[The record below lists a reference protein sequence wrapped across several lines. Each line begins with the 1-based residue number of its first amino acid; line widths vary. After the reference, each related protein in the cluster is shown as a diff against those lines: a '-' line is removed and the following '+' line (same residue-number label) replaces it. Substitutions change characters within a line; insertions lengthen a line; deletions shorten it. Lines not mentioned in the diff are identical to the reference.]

1 MVFDVSLVR
10 AAAAGTAE
18 LSLKRVGSK
27 VDPDAAGQG
36 LAADGFDRLGGK
48 LVVVPRRRI
57 ALDEGRAALTAWQ
70 AANAPMPDAAHPAS
84 RTAAGTPVPR
94 NTVAMAVRYSLEEVT
109 ARAPGNSV
117 EVRVPPF
124 GVTQCVEGPRH
135 TRGTPPN
142 VIECDAATW
151 LAMVS
156 GQLSWADAVA
166 AGRVAASG
174 LRADLSG
181 LLPL

>member
-1 MVFDVSLVR
+1 MPV
-10 AAAAGTAE
+10 A
-18 LSLKRVGSK
+18 
-27 VDPDAAGQG
+27 
-36 LAADGFDRLGGK
+36 
-48 LVVVPRRRI
+48 RRRI
-57 ALDEGRAALTAWQ
+57 DIEEGAAALQAWSRAALQ
-70 AANAPMPDAAHPAS
+70 PSDAA
-84 RTAAGTPVPR
+84 VPR
-94 NTVAMAVRYSLEEVT
+94 AVLATAVRFTLEEVT

-117 EVRVPPF
+117 EVRVPPY

-135 TRGTPPN
+135 VRGTPPN

-151 LAMVS
+151 LEMVT
-156 GQLSWADAVA
+156 GQLGWAEAVS

>member
-1 MVFDVSLVR
+1 MAV
-10 AAAAGTAE
+10 A
-18 LSLKRVGSK
+18 
-27 VDPDAAGQG
+27 
-36 LAADGFDRLGGK
+36 
-48 LVVVPRRRI
+48 RRRI
-57 ALDEGRAALTAWQ
+57 DVDEGRAALAAWQ
-70 AANAPMPDAAHPAS
+70 SAVGPAVEDATPPS
-84 RTAAGTPVPR
+84 RSLIAT
-94 NTVAMAVRYSLEEVT
+94 AVRYSLEEVT

-117 EVRVPPF
+117 EVRVPPY

-151 LAMVS
+151 LELVT
-156 GQLSWADAVA
+156 GQLSWADAVD

-174 LRADLSG
+174 LRADLSE

>member
-1 MVFDVSLVR
+1 MAV
-10 AAAAGTAE
+10 A
-18 LSLKRVGSK
+18 
-27 VDPDAAGQG
+27 
-36 LAADGFDRLGGK
+36 
-48 LVVVPRRRI
+48 RRRI
-57 ALDEGRAALTAWQ
+57 AIDEGRAALAEWRE
-70 AANAPMPDAAHPAS
+70 ANARLS
-84 RTAAGTPVPR
+84 GSAGTDAQETGAPVPR
-94 NTVAMAVRYSLEEVT
+94 STLATAVRYSLEEVT

-156 GQLSWADAVA
+156 GHLSWADAVD

>member
-1 MVFDVSLVR
+1 MAV
-10 AAAAGTAE
+10 A
-18 LSLKRVGSK
+18 
-27 VDPDAAGQG
+27 
-36 LAADGFDRLGGK
+36 
-48 LVVVPRRRI
+48 RRRI
-57 ALDEGRAALTAWQ
+57 DPQEGAAAVEAW
-70 AANAPMPDAAHPAS
+70 
-84 RTAAGTPVPR
+84 RKAAGPPSSAPVPR
-94 NTVAMAVRYSLEEVT
+94 TILATAVRYSLEEVT

-151 LAMVS
+151 LAMVT

-166 AGRVAASG
+166 AHRVAASG
-174 LRADLSG
+174 LRADLST

>member
-1 MVFDVSLVR
+1 MAV
-10 AAAAGTAE
+10 A
-18 LSLKRVGSK
+18 
-27 VDPDAAGQG
+27 
-36 LAADGFDRLGGK
+36 
-48 LVVVPRRRI
+48 RRRI
-57 ALDEGRAALTAWQ
+57 DAEEGAAALAAWLE
-70 AANAPMPDAAHPAS
+70 AAEPPSDV
-84 RTAAGTPVPR
+84 PVPR
-94 NTVAMAVRYSLEEVT
+94 SVLALAVRYSLEEVT

-151 LAMVS
+151 LALVT
-156 GQLSWADAVA
+156 GRLGWADAVA
-166 AGRVAASG
+166 AGKVAASG
-174 LRADLSG
+174 LRADLST

>member
-1 MVFDVSLVR
+1 MVV
-10 AAAAGTAE
+10 
-18 LSLKRVGSK
+18 
-27 VDPDAAGQG
+27 Q
-36 LAADGFDRLGGK
+36 
-48 LVVVPRRRI
+48 RRRI
-57 ALDEGRAALTAWQ
+57 ALDEGRSALAAWRD
-70 AANAPMPDAAHPAS
+70 ANAPTSGP
-84 RTAAGTPVPR
+84 AAGGEAPEAAAPVSR
-94 NTVAMAVRYSLEEVT
+94 NTLATAVRYSLEEVT

-151 LAMVS
+151 LAMVT
-156 GQLSWADAVA
+156 GGLSWADAVD
-166 AGRVAASG
+166 AGKVAASG

>member
-1 MVFDVSLVR
+1 MAV
-10 AAAAGTAE
+10 A
-18 LSLKRVGSK
+18 
-27 VDPDAAGQG
+27 
-36 LAADGFDRLGGK
+36 
-48 LVVVPRRRI
+48 RRRI
-57 ALDEGRAALTAWQ
+57 NIEEGKAALAAWRNAAQGTASSNASPGNP
-70 AANAPMPDAAHPAS
+70 AAPA
-84 RTAAGTPVPR
+84 VPR
-94 NTVAMAVRYSLEEVT
+94 TVTATAVRYSLEEIT

-142 VIECDAATW
+142 VIECDAGTW
-151 LAMVS
+151 LAMVA
-156 GQLSWADAVA
+156 GTLSWEDAVR

-174 LRADLSG
+174 LRADLSA

>member
-1 MVFDVSLVR
+1 LAVS
-10 AAAAGTAE
+10 
-18 LSLKRVGSK
+18 
-27 VDPDAAGQG
+27 
-36 LAADGFDRLGGK
+36 
-48 LVVVPRRRI
+48 RRRI
-57 ALDEGRAALTAWQ
+57 DPEQGRAALAAWLEASHPPSG
-70 AANAPMPDAAHPAS
+70 AA
-84 RTAAGTPVPR
+84 VPR
-94 NTVAMAVRYSLEEVT
+94 TVIATAVRYSLEEIT

-151 LAMVS
+151 LALVT
-156 GQLSWADAVA
+156 GQLGWADAVS

-174 LRADLSG
+174 LRADLSA

>member
-1 MVFDVSLVR
+1 MVS
-10 AAAAGTAE
+10 
-18 LSLKRVGSK
+18 
-27 VDPDAAGQG
+27 
-36 LAADGFDRLGGK
+36 
-48 LVVVPRRRI
+48 RRRI
-57 ALDEGRAALTAWQ
+57 GLDEGRAALAAWLE
-70 AANAPMPDAAHPAS
+70 ANPPESGNAPESGAALEPA
-84 RTAAGTPVPR
+84 AASGSPAAAPIPRGTL
-94 NTVAMAVRYSLEEVT
+94 AMAVRYSLEEVT

-156 GQLSWADAVA
+156 GQLSWADAVD

>member
-1 MVFDVSLVR
+1 MAV
-10 AAAAGTAE
+10 A
-18 LSLKRVGSK
+18 
-27 VDPDAAGQG
+27 
-36 LAADGFDRLGGK
+36 
-48 LVVVPRRRI
+48 RRRI
-57 ALDEGRAALTAWQ
+57 DVQEGKAALMAWLEGAQ
-70 AANAPMPDAAHPAS
+70 GPSDHPLP
-84 RTAAGTPVPR
+84 RTVLAT
-94 NTVAMAVRYSLEEVT
+94 AVRYSLEEVT

-151 LAMVS
+151 LAMVT
-156 GQLSWADAVA
+156 GQTTWADAVA
-166 AGRVAASG
+166 AGKVAASG
-174 LRADLSG
+174 LRADLSA

>member
-1 MVFDVSLVR
+1 MAVS
-10 AAAAGTAE
+10 
-18 LSLKRVGSK
+18 
-27 VDPDAAGQG
+27 
-36 LAADGFDRLGGK
+36 
-48 LVVVPRRRI
+48 RRRI
-57 ALDEGRAALTAWQ
+57 DPDQGRAAVAQW
-70 AANAPMPDAAHPAS
+70 M
-84 RTAAGTPVPR
+84 AAGTPPAATSAAPSAAPEVPR
-94 NTVAMAVRYSLEEVT
+94 SVIATAVRYSLEEVT

-151 LAMVS
+151 LAMVT
-156 GQLSWADAVA
+156 GRLSWADAVGG
-166 AGRVAASG
+166 GRVAASG
-174 LRADLSG
+174 LRADLSA

>member
-1 MVFDVSLVR
+1 MAV
-10 AAAAGTAE
+10 A
-18 LSLKRVGSK
+18 
-27 VDPDAAGQG
+27 
-36 LAADGFDRLGGK
+36 
-48 LVVVPRRRI
+48 RRRI
-57 ALDEGRAALTAWQ
+57 DVQEGKAALKAWLEGAQ
-70 AANAPMPDAAHPAS
+70 SPSDAPLP
-84 RTAAGTPVPR
+84 RTVLAT
-94 NTVAMAVRYSLEEVT
+94 AVRYSLEELT

-151 LAMVS
+151 LEMVT
-156 GQLSWADAVA
+156 GQMAWADAVA
-166 AGRVAASG
+166 AGKVAASG
-174 LRADLSG
+174 LRADLSA